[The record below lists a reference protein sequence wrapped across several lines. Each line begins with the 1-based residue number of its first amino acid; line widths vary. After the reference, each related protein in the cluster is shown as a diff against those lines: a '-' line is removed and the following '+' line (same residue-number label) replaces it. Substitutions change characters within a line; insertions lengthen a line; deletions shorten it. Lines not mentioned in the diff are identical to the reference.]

1 MFKIIEAFSGIGSQ
15 AKALKNIGVDYEL
28 IGAMDWD
35 INAIIAYDII
45 HNGKPNLSCCENMT
59 VDEIRMELKEYT
71 ISYNSKAPVEEKS
84 IGKMKEIIARHL
96 YAAIKRTNNFVSI
109 TDVKGYKLP
118 EEIDLFT
125 YSFPCQDLSIARAW
139 HGENGGIDRGAENR
153 SGMLWEVERILQ
165 ERVENGMK
173 LPKFLLMENVSNI
186 LSKRHI
192 DNFKEWQAILKDMG
206 YHNKV
211 YNLNAADF
219 GIPQRRK
226 RAYMISVLCNEKEE
240 SEVSKYLTENDLSNQ
255 MILSGMIKK
264 HKSLDEILKLD
275 YSNETYKREADISQ
289 PNNTPSRE
297 KIYRENTLLFDGEKI
312 LVNTVQ
318 TLTTKQDRNPNSG
331 ILNYNSDRDNK
342 IHYRNLTTR
351 ECFML
356 MGFEEEDYQSLI
368 DNNFRV
374 TANRMFFTQEKLY
387 RMAGNSIVVNVL
399 EEIFKLVMEIN
410 KNILK

>member
-35 INAIIAYDII
+35 LNAIIAYDII
-45 HNGKPNLSCCENMT
+45 HNGKPDLSYCENMSI
-59 VDEIRMELKEYT
+59 DEIRNELKNYT
-71 ISYNSKAPVEEKS
+71 ISYNSKSPVEEKS
-84 IGKMKEIIARHL
+84 ILKMKEIVARHL

-109 TDVKGYKLP
+109 TDVKGENLP
-118 EEIDLFT
+118 EDIDLFT

-153 SGMLWEVERILQ
+153 SGMLWEVERILK
-165 ERVENGMK
+165 ERVENKMK
-173 LPKFLLMENVSNI
+173 LPRFLLMENVSNI
-186 LSKRHI
+186 LSKRHL
-192 DNFKEWQAILKDMG
+192 DNFNEWKSILENMG
-206 YHNKV
+206 YCNKV
-211 YNLNAADF
+211 YNLNAVDF

-226 RAYMISVLCNEKEE
+226 RAYMISVLCEE
-240 SEVSKYLTENDLSNQ
+240 NQKMEVNKYFVENDLGNQ
-255 MILSGMIKK
+255 MILNTKIRKYKTLS
-264 HKSLDEILKLD
+264 EILRLD
-275 YSNETYKREADISQ
+275 YSNEVYKKEADMSQ

-312 LVNTVQ
+312 LVNSVQ

-331 ILNYNSDRDNK
+331 ILNYTSDRENK
-342 IHYRNLTTR
+342 MNYRNLTTR

-356 MGFEEEDYQSLI
+356 MGFEEADYQALI
-368 DNNFRV
+368 DNNFKV
-374 TANRMFFTQEKLY
+374 TESRLFFTQEKLY

-399 EEIFKLVMEIN
+399 EEIFKQIIDID
-410 KNILK
+410 KNILR